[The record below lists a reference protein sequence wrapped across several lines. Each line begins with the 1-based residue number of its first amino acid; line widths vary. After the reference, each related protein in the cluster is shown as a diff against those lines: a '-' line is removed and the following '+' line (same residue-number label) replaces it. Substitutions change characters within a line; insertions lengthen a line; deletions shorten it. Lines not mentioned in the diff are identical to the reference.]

1 MKSRLRRRCRYCVL
15 APLVIGLGLG
25 AIFWVADSVYGYLA
39 FAARV
44 RFMLFEQPL
53 SLWDS
58 LYARIPPH
66 DLYIRLAFII
76 VALIA
81 ATIVSV
87 FLLRRAAAQ
96 ERIEFQ
102 AHLLD
107 AIEEAAIVTDPGG
120 KIIYWNPSAE
130 RLYGWPASEAIG
142 RNIGDISV
150 ASLSQEQAGEILERL
165 RQGRSWVGEF
175 RAQRRDGSE
184 FDAYLSDTPILNSAN
199 ELVSVIG
206 LSSDITERK
215 QMELRLRQTQ
225 KLESIGTLASG
236 VAHEINNPLMGMLN
250 YAELAQDRMEDPK
263 GKGYLNE
270 AKREGKRIAEIVSS
284 LLSFAAPQSEEHSR
298 ARVIDIVEQAM
309 NLVQSHIRRSQIELH
324 LELSEGLPDVKCRSS
339 QILQVLINLLTNAVD
354 ALNARYDGL
363 HDDKQLKL
371 SAKLVSSGAEE
382 RVEISVEDHGVGIP
396 SIELDRIFDP
406 FFTSKCRTKGTG
418 LGLSI
423 SYGIVQEHGD
433 RLEVESILGEYTRF
447 SFSLPTA

>member
-1 MKSRLRRRCRYCVL
+1 
-15 APLVIGLGLG
+15 
-25 AIFWVADSVYGYLA
+25 
-39 FAARV
+39 
-44 RFMLFEQPL
+44 MLFEQPL

-66 DLYIRLAFII
+66 DLYIRVAFIV

-81 ATIVSV
+81 ATIVSL
-87 FLLRRAAAQ
+87 FLLRRAAAR

-107 AIEEAAIVTDPGG
+107 AIDEAVIVTDPDG

-130 RLYGWPASEAIG
+130 RLYGWTAPEATGQSISDVTVPAM
-142 RNIGDISV
+142 
-150 ASLSQEQAGEILERL
+150 SQEQAGEIMTQL
-165 RQGRSWVGEF
+165 RQGKTWAGEF
-175 RAQRRDGSE
+175 PVQRRDGSTFE
-184 FDAYLSDTPILNSAN
+184 AHVSDTPIYNSRN
-199 ELVSVIG
+199 ELVAIIG

-270 AKREGKRIAEIVSS
+270 AKSEGKRIAEIVAS

-298 ARVIDIVEQAM
+298 ARVIDIVDQAM
-309 NLVQSHIRRSQIELH
+309 NLVQSHIRRSQIKLQLDIPEN
-324 LELSEGLPDVKCRSS
+324 LPDVKCRSG
-339 QILQVLINLLTNAVD
+339 QILQVIINLLTNAVD
-354 ALNARYDGL
+354 ALNARYDGF
-363 HDDKQLKL
+363 HDDKQLTL
-371 SAKLVSSGAEE
+371 SARLVSAGTER
-382 RVEISVEDHGVGIP
+382 RVEMTVEDHGVGIP

-423 SYGIVQEHGD
+423 SYGIVQEHGG